1 MGLSS
6 TRTMNSDLEGMFLST
21 SPFSLRSRWS
31 PSMSCRRLI
40 CSSFEMSANSSRKPC
55 RLLWCQV
62 WCGVRCSVVS
72 GAVWFGAVLV
82 SGLLLQSRYSG
93 HTIVIQWSYNRHTVV
108 MNETSINQF
117 ISTNL
122 SYNGTVSA
130 IFEFECLDTLKIRFK
145 SISISY

>member
-1 MGLSS
+1 MV
-6 TRTMNSDLEGMFLST
+6 SD
-21 SPFSLRSRWS
+21 
-31 PSMSCRRLI
+31 
-40 CSSFEMSANSSRKPC
+40 AV
-55 RLLWCQV
+55 WCQV
-62 WCGVRCSVVS
+62 RCGLVLCWSVGCYFSRDTMVI
-72 GAVWFGAVLV
+72 
-82 SGLLLQSRYSG
+82 QSLYSG

-122 SYNGTVSA
+122 SYNGAVSA